1 MDVSNRLK
9 RPAFIVQA
17 ASFVGC
23 FGGMYLVFPICYL
36 IGIDPDECITSLT
49 GIIVLMALLVS
60 MTLVGY
66 YLFSYGAAYLL
77 VYFKVIC
84 KKDIPKL
91 GIGGFASKSSI

>member
-9 RPAFIVQA
+9 RPTSIVQA
-17 ASFVGC
+17 ASIVGC

-36 IGIDPDECITSLT
+36 IGIDPEKCLASPKDFIA
-49 GIIVLMALLVS
+49 VMALLIS

-66 YLFSYGAAYLL
+66 YVFSYGAAYLL
-77 VYFKVIC
+77 VYLKVIC
-84 KKDIPKL
+84 KRDIPKL

>member
-9 RPAFIVQA
+9 RPVFIVQA
-17 ASFVGC
+17 ASVAGC
-23 FGGMYLVFPICYL
+23 FGGMYLVFPVFYL
-36 IGIDPDECITSLT
+36 IGIDPNDCIKSLT
-49 GIIVLMALLVS
+49 GLIAFMALIIS
-60 MTLVGY
+60 TTLVGY

-77 VYFKVIC
+77 VYLKVIC